1 MAPIEVSSEPTI
13 QCTFDD
19 ADSQHT
25 PSFGLLPPPS
35 SQKTAVSGQT
45 MGLLTASRLSSKSTL
60 VTTSSRSGGVA
71 GNALV
76 GSIYRSTPTDN
87 NANAVDSTLSLNIR
101 PTGWTHSMFGRSV
114 RMLGAGTGGC
124 VDLHFNHSTKKRQ
137 HLQGAHVR
145 LLVKNIPRL
154 HSADTNFVF
163 FGIVIMSNEQ
173 PQRPSSMSPHQQKS
187 NAVTGI
193 LGRRVLEELGIAA
206 TVRHQNIVH
215 THEIIVEPDHGKC
228 YVVMDACK
236 IDLLTLLQFQVAGK
250 IPTIPDRVLD
260 WYFVQL
266 VRGVQYLHNMG
277 IGHRDLKLDN
287 VCITEQGVLKIV
299 DFGCATLFRRRRIQK
314 PQAAVVASQVSR
326 RPRGGRSRT
335 VPYIVPRQQQQ
346 EDCEYVETMSF
357 GTCGSDPYMAPEL
370 FLGGYYSAAKVDIWA
385 VGIIYFAMQH
395 QQFPWAIAQPSKD
408 SRYNAFSR
416 NNTAFI
422 DTWFSD
428 TINLT
433 PTPPPAKVPLSL
445 SASTFNFNMTR
456 LGARTTTATMPTAKQ
471 AMSRVFDINPT
482 SRSDIHGIIC
492 DPWFQSLSRSI
503 S

>member
-1 MAPIEVSSEPTI
+1 MARTEVSSEPTI
-13 QCTFDD
+13 QCTFDT
-19 ADSQHT
+19 DSQQA

-35 SQKTAVSGQT
+35 SSQKTAVFGQK

-60 VTTSSRSGGVA
+60 VTTPSSNNGVA
-71 GNALV
+71 GNVLF
-76 GSIYRSTPTDN
+76 GSIYRNTPTDN
-87 NANAVDSTLSLNIR
+87 NVNAVDSTLSLNIR
-101 PTGWTHSMFGRSV
+101 PTGWTHSMFGKSV

-124 VDLHFNHSTKKRQ
+124 VDLHFTSSTKKVVAIKTL
-137 HLQGAHVR
+137 HLA
-145 LLVKNIPRL
+145 
-154 HSADTNFVF
+154 
-163 FGIVIMSNEQ
+163 NEL
-173 PQRPSSMSPHQQKS
+173 PQQPSSMLPHQQKS
-187 NAVTGI
+187 SAVVGV

-250 IPTIPDRVLD
+250 IPSIPDRVLD

-266 VRGVQYLHNMG
+266 VRGVQYLHSMG

-299 DFGCATLFRRRRIQK
+299 DFGCATLFRRRRAQN
-314 PQAAVVASQVSR
+314 PQAAVVASQASR

-335 VPYIVPRQQQQ
+335 VPYIVPREQQQ

-357 GTCGSDPYMAPEL
+357 GMCGSDPYMAPEL
-370 FLGGYYSAAKVDIWA
+370 FLGGYYSAVKVDIWA

-395 QQFPWAIAQPSKD
+395 QQFPWAIAQSAKD
-408 SRYNAFSR
+408 NRYKAFSG
-416 NNTAFI
+416 NNKAFI
-422 DTWFSD
+422 DTWFSG
-428 TINLT
+428 TIDLT
-433 PTPPPAKVPLSL
+433 PAKVLSSLAASAINFNTTRL
-445 SASTFNFNMTR
+445 SAH
-456 LGARTTTATMPTAKQ
+456 TTATTMPTAKH

-482 SRSDIHGIIC
+482 SRTDIHGIIC
-492 DPWFQSLSRSI
+492 DPWFQSLTRSI